1 MQSAFSRHAVIMKSA
16 CSHHA
21 VISRQ
26 WPRGQAVEEDRT
38 GLPRAED
45 RQRSSV
51 VISGHKRSS
60 AVISG
65 SRPVGSVSCRGS
77 RMNLIAAWRSLME
90 IVPSPL
96 TSRAWKRT
104 SPDEGAHQLQSA
116 CKPRNNQG
124 SLSVWSSS
132 ASPSSP
138 APKSIP
144 NSAIRGHQRSS
155 EVIISLTFLARAQ
168 IHPKFGHRPLVRL
181 AINLRRGWGGPLAG
195 RRLHS
200 RVQ

>member
-1 MQSAFSRHAVIMKSA
+1 MQSAFSRHAAIMQSA
-16 CSHHA
+16 CNQHA
-21 VISRQ
+21 IISRQ

-38 GLPRAED
+38 GLPRVED

-51 VISGHKRSS
+51 VISGHQRSS

-65 SRPVGSVSCRGS
+65 SRPDGSVSCRGS

-104 SPDEGAHQLQSA
+104 SPDEGVHELQSA
-116 CKPRNNQG
+116 R
-124 SLSVWSSS
+124 
-132 ASPSSP
+132 
-138 APKSIP
+138 KSTETSGVI
-144 NSAIRGHQRSS
+144 S
-155 EVIISLTFLARAQ
+155 VIIIDLTFLTSAQ

-181 AINLRRGWGGPLAG
+181 AINLRWGWCGPLAG
-195 RRLHS
+195 RRLLS

>member
-51 VISGHKRSS
+51 VISGHQRSS

-65 SRPVGSVSCRGS
+65 SRPDGSVSCRGS

-96 TSRAWKRT
+96 TSRASKRT

-124 SLSVWSSS
+124 SSVWSSS
-132 ASPSSP
+132 TSPSSP

-144 NSAIRGHQRSS
+144 NSAIARWYALRLISVGGGVAPLLAVGCTVGCSREALRS
-155 EVIISLTFLARAQ
+155 
-168 IHPKFGHRPLVRL
+168 
-181 AINLRRGWGGPLAG
+181 
-195 RRLHS
+195 
-200 RVQ
+200 

>member
-38 GLPRAED
+38 GLPRVED

-51 VISGHKRSS
+51 VISGHQRSS

-65 SRPVGSVSCRGS
+65 SRPDGSVSCRGS

-144 NSAIRGHQRSS
+144 NSAIARWYALRLISVGGGVAPLLAVGCTVGCSREALRS
-155 EVIISLTFLARAQ
+155 
-168 IHPKFGHRPLVRL
+168 
-181 AINLRRGWGGPLAG
+181 
-195 RRLHS
+195 
-200 RVQ
+200 